1 MRLTKLPSTSAR
13 SRFTAD
19 WNSSQVK
26 ALSECS
32 GQPAVRYQRQVSA
45 GASSSA
51 VSMKTPR
58 LRDVENCSPY
68 QFSQLNAL
76 STSTVFHGSPDPR
89 MVAGKL
95 TVWKA
100 TLSLPMNST

>member
-1 MRLTKLPSTSAR
+1 M
-13 SRFTAD
+13 
-19 WNSSQVK
+19 N
-26 ALSECS
+26 
-32 GQPAVRYQRQVSA
+32 
-45 GASSSA
+45 
-51 VSMKTPR
+51 TPR
-58 LRDVENCSPY
+58 RLEVENLPPY

-76 STSTVFHGSPDPR
+76 SMSTIFQGSPEPR